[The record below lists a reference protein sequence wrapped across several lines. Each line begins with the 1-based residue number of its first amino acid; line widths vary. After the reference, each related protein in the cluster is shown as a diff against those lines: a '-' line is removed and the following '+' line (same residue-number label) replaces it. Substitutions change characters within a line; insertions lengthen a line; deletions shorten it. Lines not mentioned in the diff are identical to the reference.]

1 MKKLISL
8 LLTFSPLLGFAQIP
22 VTDGV
27 SAGILTSINVQ
38 TIAQNKLITKQIA
51 NQQLIIKNQQ
61 TLIKLIERQNQ
72 ILDHTDKLKTEEIE
86 TYKKAPESII
96 VDYQLH
102 DLEEARNDIVKAAK
116 DFVKFIQNAKN
127 LETSDFG
134 VYEDKIASIVEGTIM
149 AFKQT
154 QSLLTSNDKIIP
166 ARERQE
172 LLQTSIEAIKKNIAK
187 IKSFENELNYINQQR
202 NTRNR
207 FSGN

>member
-1 MKKLISL
+1 MKKIISL
-8 LLTFSPLLGFAQIP
+8 VIILSPLLGFSQIP

-51 NQQLIIKNQQ
+51 NQQMIIKNQQ
-61 TLIKLIERQNQ
+61 TLIKLLERQNQ
-72 ILDHTDKLKTEEIE
+72 ILNHTDKLKTEEIE
-86 TYKKAPESII
+86 AYKKAPESII

-102 DLEEARNDIVKAAK
+102 DLEDAKSEVVQAAK

-127 LETSDFG
+127 IEASDFS
-134 VYEDKIASIVEGTIM
+134 VYEDKIVEIVESTIM
-149 AFKQT
+149 AWKQT
-154 QSLLTSNDKIIP
+154 NNLLVSNDKIIP

-172 LLQTSIEAIKKNIAK
+172 LLQTSIEAIKKNVAK
-187 IKSFENELNYINQQR
+187 IKSFKNELDYINQKR